1 MYVSV
6 SVNLMSKK
14 NRPSQIN
21 NKLCPSKESCKKEMI
36 QKCVS
41 SCVKYTVSLK
51 TCMKDFSRCLPVQAK
66 LDSVF
71 CQQWAAVVDVLY
83 FISQI
88 ITIKHL
94 WGENHQV
101 QRVKAIVTEQTC
113 FIIHLKFFTVSLFAE
128 PASWLFSEMFPG
140 CCSSSASWRLHVTC
154 LSCRSLLW
162 VFSTVS
168 CLTLHYSI
176 KAKEYISLIKQKIN
190 RNVGFLRPDL

>member
-51 TCMKDFSRCLPVQAK
+51 ACMKDFSRCLPVQAK

-71 CQQWAAVVDVLY
+71 CQQWAAVVDILY

-94 WGENHQV
+94 
-101 QRVKAIVTEQTC
+101 
-113 FIIHLKFFTVSLFAE
+113 
-128 PASWLFSEMFPG
+128 
-140 CCSSSASWRLHVTC
+140 
-154 LSCRSLLW
+154 
-162 VFSTVS
+162 
-168 CLTLHYSI
+168 
-176 KAKEYISLIKQKIN
+176 
-190 RNVGFLRPDL
+190 